1 MNQLPDPQNPQ
12 TTRSTPNSV
21 PPRQQPL
28 YEPTNPESSPYES
41 SGNPYEQNPYGSPNP
56 YSVSQRQQFP
66 PPSPPL
72 PRRRAKTG
80 PVIVALILLL
90 IMSSI
95 VGVGVYQNY
104 VYQMN
109 ASAIAGTSQANATAK
124 AQAYPAYL
132 PGKGT
137 LVFADPLSQESGSQW
152 SASSNNSGQACQ
164 FNGGVYHVSE
174 QQHNVNMDCR
184 AHGAFSD
191 FAFEVQLVI
200 VQGDCGGMSIRENDQ
215 GQFYNLW
222 ICQNSRYTVTKYTN
236 YSGTDA
242 KTLRDSSSS
251 AIHTGLGRQ
260 NKVAVEASGSILT
273 FYVNEQQIDQE
284 QDSSY
289 TSGWIGLLAF
299 TELGNVTDVAYSN
312 ARLWKL

>member
-1 MNQLPDPQNPQ
+1 LNQLPDPQNPQ
-12 TTRSTPNSV
+12 TTPFTPNSV

-28 YEPTNPESSPYES
+28 SEPTNYGSSPYGP
-41 SGNPYEQNPYGSPNP
+41 SGNPYEQNPYSSPNP
-56 YSVSQRQQFP
+56 YSVSQQQQFP
-66 PPSPPL
+66 PPPPPL
-72 PRRRAKTG
+72 PRRRVKTG

-104 VYQMN
+104 MYQVN
-109 ASAIAGTSQANATAK
+109 ATAAASTSEANETAK
-124 AQAYPAYL
+124 AQAYPSYL

-137 LVFADPLSQESGSQW
+137 LAFADPLSQESGSQW
-152 SASSNNSGQACQ
+152 SAYSNNSGQACQ
-164 FNGGVYHVSE
+164 FNGGAYHVSE

-184 AHGAFSD
+184 ARGAFSD

-200 VQGDCGGMSIRENDQ
+200 VQGDCGGMSIRENGQ

-222 ICQNSRYTVTKYTN
+222 ICQNGRYEVVKYTN
-236 YSGTDA
+236 YSGSDA

-251 AIHTGLGRQ
+251 AINPGLGQQ
-260 NKVAVEASGSILT
+260 NKVAVEASGSIMT

-289 TSGWIGLLAF
+289 TSGWIGLLAD
-299 TELGNVTDVAYSN
+299 TQVGNVTDVAYSN